1 MKMCR
6 LFRRH
11 SSRVCHILTSLF
23 KFVSYVD
30 VSLQVCDMLTSIF
43 KCVANVDANFQV
55 RRTCER
61 HSFNES

>member
-1 MKMCR
+1 M
-6 LFRRH
+6 F
-11 SSRVCHILTSLF
+11 HILTSLF
-23 KFVSYVD
+23 KFVPYVD
-30 VSLQVCDMLTSIF
+30 VSLQVCDVLTSIF

>member
-11 SSRVCHILTSLF
+11 SSRVRHILTSFF
-23 KFVSYVD
+23 KSVSYVD
-30 VSLQVCDMLTSIF
+30 VTLQMCEMLRSLF
-43 KCVANVDANFQV
+43 KRVANVDANFQV
-55 RRTCER
+55 SRACER